1 MSGHRLVWEVG
12 GLLLTMAGA
21 VFTRTF
27 EVSTT
32 LALVYVCSCK
42 VS

>member
-32 LALVYVCSCK
+32 IAAVYVSSSK
-42 VS
+42 VA